1 MLKIYQRSY
10 TTIQQYYNYS
20 RCFLITQH
28 IANSQQQSVHIT
40 SSASCFHLRK
50 QPLINS
56 KHEISKF
63 LVPDS
68 LFQHVNIVQAYSSK
82 GRGKNSKVFGEN
94 DEDVYSDSESDERWE
109 DDNLGDEEVED
120 EDDLADGPRTW
131 KDLALNVSSLRIDA
145 ILSSGLGI
153 SRKKIEDAFLEAR
166 LMLNNKVIS
175 KKSKMVKQGD
185 VVDVVL
191 KGKHSDNKDRELPS
205 AAVMRVKVLRI
216 REELTSKDRVP
227 VKLRR
232 WKHLEV

>member
-10 TTIQQYYNYS
+10 KTIQQYYNYS

-28 IANSQQQSVHIT
+28 IAESQQQSVHIT

-82 GRGKNSKVFGEN
+82 GRGKNFKVFGEN
-94 DEDVYSDSESDERWE
+94 NGDVYSDGESDERWE
-109 DDNLGDEEVED
+109 DDSLGDDEVED
-120 EDDLADGPRTW
+120 ADDLADGPRTW
-131 KDLALNVSSLRIDA
+131 KDLTLNVSSLRIDA

-153 SRKKIEDAFLEAR
+153 SRK
-166 LMLNNKVIS
+166 
-175 KKSKMVKQGD
+175 
-185 VVDVVL
+185 
-191 KGKHSDNKDRELPS
+191 
-205 AAVMRVKVLRI
+205 
-216 REELTSKDRVP
+216 
-227 VKLRR
+227 
-232 WKHLEV
+232 